1 MDVAELVA
9 LVRRVVTSRV
19 SDPDVVDDIV
29 QETLVRLLAARSR
42 LDDRAL
48 APYAVVVARN
58 LVASHWRR
66 GGRGGRQEK
75 HRRRP
80 PRPPPAPDEPM
91 IAQEDVDA
99 VRAALQRLSAAE
111 RDVL

>member
-1 MDVAELVA
+1 MPVDVGELLA
-9 LVRRVVTSRV
+9 LLRRVVAARL
-19 SDPDVVDDIV
+19 SDPDAVDDIV

-66 GGRGGRQEK
+66 AGSGRRQE
-75 HRRRP
+75 HRLLA
-80 PRPPPAPDEPM
+80 PRTPTAPDEPM

-99 VRAALQRLSAAE
+99 VRA
-111 RDVL
+111 